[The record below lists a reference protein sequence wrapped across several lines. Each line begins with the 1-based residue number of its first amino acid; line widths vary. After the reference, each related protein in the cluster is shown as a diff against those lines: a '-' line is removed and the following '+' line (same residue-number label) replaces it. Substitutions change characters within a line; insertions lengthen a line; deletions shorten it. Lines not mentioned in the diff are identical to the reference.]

1 MTRRDG
7 PGGRSRGKSVLV
19 SVREKPTSGFTLIEL
34 MMVIVIVAVLT
45 MIAYPAYQSFT
56 VKANRAE
63 AQSYLMD
70 VAQKQQLY
78 FNDTRTYAADEAEL
92 NVTTPERV
100 ASNYVVTFDITT
112 MPLPAVFAII
122 ATPKSGTR
130 QDGDG
135 VLSIQNTGEKYHG
148 VKSW

>member
-1 MTRRDG
+1 MPKIVDMTRRDG

-92 NVTTPERV
+92 NVTTPDAESFRRSE
-100 ASNYVVTFDITT
+100 AQ
-112 MPLPAVFAII
+112 MAAMLARAVSF
-122 ATPKSGTR
+122 GQR
-130 QDGDG
+130 N
-135 VLSIQNTGEKYHG
+135 L
-148 VKSW
+148 